1 MQYSDSHNNIADLY
15 SPITNSQAYI
25 YDLCYLFT
33 DSHAKVHV
41 REVVPYAWE
50 VVKPVLETVPRNWDR
65 VSLVWEMLLLALA
78 SLPSGM

>member
-1 MQYSDSHNNIADLY
+1 MQYSDLYYHIADLY
-15 SPITNSQAYI
+15 SPITDSQAYI

-50 VVKPVLETVPRNWDR
+50 VVKPVLETVIRCWER
-65 VSLVWEMLLLALA
+65 V
-78 SLPSGM
+78 